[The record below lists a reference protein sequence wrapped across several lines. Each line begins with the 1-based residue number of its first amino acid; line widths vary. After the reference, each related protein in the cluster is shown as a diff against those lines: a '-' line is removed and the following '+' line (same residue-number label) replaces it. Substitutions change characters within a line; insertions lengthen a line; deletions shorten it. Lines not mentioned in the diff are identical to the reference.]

1 MVEISK
7 QVFKE
12 LKPQDE
18 SDRSDSS
25 VSPRH
30 VETDEERIIR
40 EMDEATAR

>member
-18 SDRSDSS
+18 SDRSESS
-25 VSPRH
+25 GSPRP
-30 VETDEERIIR
+30 ETDEERIIR